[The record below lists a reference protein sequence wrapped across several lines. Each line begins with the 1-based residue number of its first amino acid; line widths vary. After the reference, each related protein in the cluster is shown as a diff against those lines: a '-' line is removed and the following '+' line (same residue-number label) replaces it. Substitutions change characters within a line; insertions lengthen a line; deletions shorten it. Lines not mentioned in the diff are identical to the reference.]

1 MPIYEE
7 IDNVIVASD
16 SYQDININDSEDTL
30 FVTEEQADVSVDV
43 SYPINPI
50 VSDNPETVSV
60 QEITDVVHEITD
72 ALSIYQNTTTIV
84 NNYTVE
90 DEMPLDKEIDFV
102 GETIIYKGLAEPN
115 SLTSDPVW
123 LISRIEFI
131 GEDINTKFAGTGLFD
146 QIWDDR
152 AALSY

>member
-30 FVTEEQADVSVDV
+30 FVTEEQDDVSVDV

-72 ALSIYQNTTTIV
+72 ALSIYQNTTTI
-84 NNYTVE
+84 
-90 DEMPLDKEIDFV
+90 F
-102 GETIIYKGLAEPN
+102 
-115 SLTSDPVW
+115 
-123 LISRIEFI
+123 
-131 GEDINTKFAGTGLFD
+131 
-146 QIWDDR
+146 
-152 AALSY
+152 